1 MFLPHQSDNGALQ
14 PWEYL
19 PAAAGTYQVGQ
30 LLNVSG
36 GKLAAIAEA
45 SATTPAYLCMSNI
58 TVAEDEELVPVIR
71 VSKNYIYE
79 TKLSAAAASAK
90 VGTKLQV
97 SAGGLE
103 ADAAAAGSFEVVF
116 LEATTKG
123 AVVRGRFN

>member
-1 MFLPHQSDNGALQ
+1 MFLPHQSDTGALQ

-36 GKLAAIAEA
+36 GKLTAISGA
-45 SATTPAYLCMSNI
+45 STTTPAYLCMSNI
-58 TVAEDEELVPVIR
+58 TVAAGELVPVQR

-79 TKLSAAAASAK
+79 TRLSTAAASAK

-97 SAGGLE
+97 SAGGLK
-103 ADAAAAGSFEVVF
+103 ADGAAEGSFEVVF
-116 LEATTKG
+116 LEATTAD
-123 AVVRGRFN
+123 AVVLGRFN